1 MNIVIV
7 TNSASYEPRAEK
19 IGQYFQK
26 LGYNVLWLESDFIHR
41 EKKKGRLP
49 RSNHRYIE
57 TVVYKKNLSIRR
69 LYSQYDFA
77 RKVFHVL
84 KNEPVDLLYVM
95 IPANSLARTAV
106 KLKKILHTKVVLD
119 IIDMWPESLPLKGVG
134 TLWPLQ
140 CWRRLRDDNLGQ
152 ADLVFTECGLYKRLI
167 GLKPEE
173 AVTLYWPKDKG
184 ASEWAF
190 QKDDN
195 CMHVV
200 YLGSVNNII
209 DMNAVTEILREVNR
223 SKKVKLHIV
232 GDGEKR
238 QAFLEILKQN
248 GIETEY
254 YGTVYDETKK
264 QEIFDRCS
272 YGINIM
278 KPGVCV
284 GLTMKSIDYFCYGLP
299 IINNIQG
306 DTWEMVEQYGIGINC
321 IGNSY
326 KECASDI
333 LLKTDALL
341 QKRGLIQKLY
351 NQYFTVEAMERVL
364 EKNVLPL
371 LEKEE

>member
-106 KLKKILHTKVVLD
+106 KLKKILHTKVVMD

-209 DMNAVTEILREVNR
+209 DMNAVTEILGEVNR

>member
-209 DMNAVTEILREVNR
+209 DMNAVTEILREVKR

>member
-209 DMNAVTEILREVNR
+209 DMNAVTEILREANR

>member
-284 GLTMKSIDYFCYGLP
+284 GLTMESIDYFCYGLP

>member
-333 LLKTDALL
+333 LLKTDSLL

>member
-7 TNSASYEPRAEK
+7 TNSVSYEPRAEK

-209 DMNAVTEILREVNR
+209 DMNAVTEIL
-223 SKKVKLHIV
+223 
-232 GDGEKR
+232 GEASYCR
-238 QAFLEILKQN
+238 RWGEAA
-248 GIETEY
+248 GI
-254 YGTVYDETKK
+254 
-264 QEIFDRCS
+264 S
-272 YGINIM
+272 
-278 KPGVCV
+278 
-284 GLTMKSIDYFCYGLP
+284 
-299 IINNIQG
+299 
-306 DTWEMVEQYGIGINC
+306 
-321 IGNSY
+321 
-326 KECASDI
+326 
-333 LLKTDALL
+333 
-341 QKRGLIQKLY
+341 
-351 NQYFTVEAMERVL
+351 
-364 EKNVLPL
+364 
-371 LEKEE
+371 

>member
-209 DMNAVTEILREVNR
+209 DLNAVTEILREVNR

-306 DTWEMVEQYGIGINC
+306 DTCEMVEQYGIGINC